1 MEQTFQQFWMYQGGT
16 TVPNP
21 FIRYYQQ
28 LQLTAQECLML
39 SWWLQHTTS
48 EYFPLNVEEV
58 CDVFSIT
65 ENTLFQIIQHLLDRQ
80 VVSVTQKENEEGKR
94 EEYYS
99 LAPLFQ
105 ILHRQEMAKKSES
118 DKPNLIFVIE
128 KEFGRPI
135 SSYEIQM
142 IKSWIDKDEY
152 SYELILAA
160 LKEAVLNQV
169 FTLKYMDKILLTWQ
183 RKGFKTVQQV
193 IQDKNRTRN
202 GNFTAKPK
210 ETAPIPQVPLD
221 NWLE

>member
-1 MEQTFQQFWMYQGGT
+1 M
-16 TVPNP
+16 
-21 FIRYYQQ
+21 
-28 LQLTAQECLML
+28 
-39 SWWLQHTTS
+39 
-48 EYFPLNVEEV
+48 
-58 CDVFSIT
+58 
-65 ENTLFQIIQHLLDRQ
+65 DRQ
-80 VVSVTQKENEEGKR
+80 VVSVTQKENEQGKK

-99 LAPLFQ
+99 LAPLIQ
-105 ILHRQEMAKKSES
+105 QLEILHRQEVAKKEEN
-118 DKPNLIFVIE
+118 DKPNLIFVVE

-193 IQDKNRTRN
+193 IQDKNRMRN
-202 GNFTAKPK
+202 ANFAAKPK
-210 ETAPIPQVPLD
+210 ETTPIPLVPLD
-221 NWLE
+221 NWLD

>member
-1 MEQTFQQFWMYQGGT
+1 MSEKEVKILEQTFQQFWMYQGGT

-39 SWWLQHTTS
+39 SWWLQHSTS

-58 CDVFSIT
+58 CEVFSIS

-80 VVSVTQKENEEGKR
+80 VVSVTQKENEQGKK
-94 EEYYS
+94 EEN
-99 LAPLFQ
+99 
-105 ILHRQEMAKKSES
+105 

-152 SYELILAA
+152 SYDLILAA

-193 IQDKNRTRN
+193 IQDKNRMRN
-202 GNFTAKPK
+202 GNFAAKPK
-210 ETAPIPQVPLD
+210 ETTPIPLVPLD
-221 NWLE
+221 NWLD